1 MIDLRNIW
9 NIYLVPGYT
18 DMRKQADGLLSI
30 LSVNYPNT
38 LIKPNQLYIF
48 CGRSRTIIKVVE
60 VDGTGVWVYYK
71 RLHGDKFLWPKEND
85 VSLIDKRQLTW
96 FLEGLNIKQ
105 KNAHKTKYFDY

>member
-1 MIDLRNIW
+1 MIDLKNIE

-71 RLHGDKFLWPKEND
+71 RLNGDKFLWPKEND
-85 VSLIDKRQLTW
+85 VSLTYYNFFSFPLQL
-96 FLEGLNIKQ
+96 
-105 KNAHKTKYFDY
+105 KTKKGNIHIFLSV

>member
-1 MIDLRNIW
+1 MIDLRNIE

-18 DMRKQADGLLSI
+18 DLRKQADGLLSI

-71 RLHGDKFLWPKEND
+71 R
-85 VSLIDKRQLTW
+85 QLTW

-105 KNAHKTKYFDY
+105 KNAHKTKHFDY